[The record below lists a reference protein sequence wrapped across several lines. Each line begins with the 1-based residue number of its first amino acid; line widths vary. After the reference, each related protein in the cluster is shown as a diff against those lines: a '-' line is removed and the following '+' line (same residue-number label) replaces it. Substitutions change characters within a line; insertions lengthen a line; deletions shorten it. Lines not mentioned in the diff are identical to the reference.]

1 MELIEPIINDA
12 PQHAAFCALT
22 HLNRT
27 PVAAGGSSIGT
38 GGTKTDEC
46 GQFSGRVLI
55 PQPPIPRLR
64 LSPATHRGAFV
75 VRTRTRDR
83 NGQ

>member
-27 PVAAGGSSIGT
+27 PVAAGGSNIGT
-38 GGTKTDEC
+38 GGTKT
-46 GQFSGRVLI
+46 
-55 PQPPIPRLR
+55 
-64 LSPATHRGAFV
+64 GAIFGE
-75 VRTRTRDR
+75 RSSRRAF
-83 NGQ
+83 N